1 MDAASVK
8 EPDLDEL
15 TFLLSLVARERAAR
29 NNTTL
34 WKMNLDAAVEEHGEA
49 CEAVWS
55 ELYRMLDRIPVA
67 AAKPSRPEVIK
78 QGLKRD
84 MKRELKSALRNVI
97 DQMVDDL

>member
-1 MDAASVK
+1 MQGAVVVQ
-8 EPDLDEL
+8 
-15 TFLLSLVARERAAR
+15 SLARERAAR
-29 NNTTL
+29 NSPL
-34 WKMNLDAAVEEHGEA
+34 WKTNTETACEEHQEA
-49 CEAVWS
+49 CEAVWN

-84 MKRELKSALRNVI
+84 MKKELKSALRNVI